1 MQNQHKRNINHQE
14 FFQLKGFFNI
24 FLTCMGV
31 FFPLD
36 SLKLVARCEPRESQ
50 SATERGLRGVS
61 AACESPGP
69 GHCSDQ
75 QTRARECK
83 WKLTGKC
90 LSQTLVYMGIFFV
103 CLSTFFPSCDMILR
117 FLWIFTGPHAAHFF
131 IVLQFL
137 RIDIVWFDN
146 KCIYANNLASRRL
159 NFILALSWA
168 VNSGC

>member
-61 AACESPGP
+61 AACESPDP

-83 WKLTGKC
+83 
-90 LSQTLVYMGIFFV
+90 
-103 CLSTFFPSCDMILR
+103 
-117 FLWIFTGPHAAHFF
+117 
-131 IVLQFL
+131 
-137 RIDIVWFDN
+137 
-146 KCIYANNLASRRL
+146 
-159 NFILALSWA
+159 
-168 VNSGC
+168 